1 MLLSESVKPISYI
14 KAHAAEVLA
23 DVAKTR
29 NPVVITQ
36 NGQAKAILQDLRSYE
51 EVQESMAMMK
61 VVLAGRKDVEKGR
74 VKPLDEAF
82 ESIRRKAAACR

>member
-14 KAHAAEVLA
+14 KAHAAEVLEG
-23 DVAKTR
+23 VAKTR
-29 NPVVITQ
+29 NPVIITQ
-36 NGQAKAILQDLRSYE
+36 NGHAKAILQDLGSYE
-51 EVQESMAMMK
+51 ETQESLAMMK
-61 VVLAGRKDVEKGR
+61 VVLAGRKDIEEGR